1 MSAMLFL
8 WPPSTLFFP
17 VLYRGDLKKHQ
28 GLTPAEFFCYRKFGK
43 TLQKRQLD
51 IPEYAASFVNYK
63 ALKKV
68 NFVSR
73 VGMKQRG

>member
-1 MSAMLFL
+1 MLLL
-8 WPPSTLFFP
+8 WPPPTLFFP
-17 VLYRGDLKKHQ
+17 VPYRRDLKKQ
-28 GLTPAEFFCYRKFGK
+28 QSLTPAEFFCSRKFGK

-68 NFVSR
+68 NFIAR
-73 VGMKQRG
+73 VVLKQKG